1 MGAAGA
7 VLVIAPRLSLRFI
20 RAMLRSSILRTEN
33 VPVARNRSVSHSTF
47 RGDLQTIHLPEVNLS
62 AIVAPENVALAVTVV
77 VADVLDVPIR
87 RDGSVRGSAL
97 RFDLQAIH
105 LPQIDLPGVVP
116 PKNIALQVAVE
127 VADAFDVPGGGDR
140 SMRGSALR
148 FDRQAVHLPE

>member
-47 RGDLQTIHLPEVNLS
+47 RGDLRT
-62 AIVAPENVALAVTVV
+62 
-77 VADVLDVPIR
+77 
-87 RDGSVRGSAL
+87 DGSVRGSAL
-97 RFDLQAIH
+97 GFDLQAIH
-105 LPQIDLPGVVP
+105 LPQIDLPVVVA

-127 VADAFDVPGGGDR
+127 VADAFDVPGGGNR
-140 SMRGSALR
+140 SMR
-148 FDRQAVHLPE
+148 